1 MKRIRGVI
9 AQVAGPTVIA
19 DGMGGIRM
27 NATARV
33 GRERLLGEVIK
44 IDGELAT
51 IQVYEDTAGI
61 SLGDEVLS
69 TGKPLTV
76 ELGPGLLAGVFDGI
90 QRPLEAL
97 TEKNATFIEK
107 GVHPRPL
114 SRSKLWKFEPR
125 VEKGERVSGGDII
138 GVVQETA
145 KIEHRIMVPVG
156 IEGVVEE
163 VRSGEFRVDE
173 HVVTLDTGKHVHLM
187 QEWSVREP
195 RHHRGKRRLGK
206 PFLTGQRVFDTLFP
220 LAEGGV
226 AIVPGGF
233 GTGKT
238 VVQHTLARYARSDI
252 IVYVGCG
259 ERGNEMA
266 EVLQEFPKLTDPES
280 GLPLSFRTV
289 LIVNTSNM
297 PVAAREASIYTG
309 ITIAEYYRDMG
320 YTVSLMADSTSR
332 WAEAMREISS
342 RLEELPGEE
351 GFPPYLS
358 TRLGSFYERA
368 GSVEVLGRPER
379 EGSISVISAVSP
391 PGGDFS
397 EPVTQ
402 ASLRV
407 AGVLWALDR
416 DLAYSRHFPAVSW
429 SKSFSLYMEGVK
441 EWMSENL
448 TSGWME
454 LRERIMVILQKE
466 GEVKDIARL
475 VGVESLQDSDRI
487 LLEVGEVIREV
498 FLRQSIFNDNDV
510 FASLE
515 KQFLMMRCIIEYYDS
530 AVGALGKG
538 VFLERVLGDPVR
550 VRLLNMQNIP
560 RNEFNT
566 WAEELIIDIDKA
578 FASEDEDKD
587 KA

>member
-1 MKRIRGVI
+1 M
-9 AQVAGPTVIA
+9 
-19 DGMGGIRM
+19 
-27 NATARV
+27 
-33 GRERLLGEVIK
+33 
-44 IDGELAT
+44 
-51 IQVYEDTAGI
+51 
-61 SLGDEVLS
+61 
-69 TGKPLTV
+69 
-76 ELGPGLLAGVFDGI
+76 
-90 QRPLEAL
+90 
-97 TEKNATFIEK
+97 
-107 GVHPRPL
+107 
-114 SRSKLWKFEPR
+114 WKFEPR
-125 VEKGERVSGGDII
+125 VEKGERVSGGDIV

-145 KIEHRIMVPVG
+145 KVEHRIMVPAG
-156 IEGVVEE
+156 IEGIVEE

-173 HVVTLDTGKHVHLM
+173 HVVTLDNGKTIHLM

-195 RHHRGKRRLGK
+195 RTHNGKHKLGK

-238 VVQHTLARYARSDI
+238 VVQHTMARYARSDI

-368 GSVEVLGRPER
+368 GRVEVTGRPER
-379 EGSISVISAVSP
+379 EGSITVISAVSP
-391 PGGDFS
+391 PGGIFQSLSRRPLSELQVSYGPSTGTSPTAVTSPLLAGAEATVSIWMALVTGCRRMFHRSGCRCGSGLWLFS
-397 EPVTQ
+397 RRRGRLRISRGSSAWSPFRIETEY
-402 ASLRV
+402 SLR
-407 AGVLWALDR
+407 W
-416 DLAYSRHFPAVSW
+416 
-429 SKSFSLYMEGVK
+429 VK
-441 EWMSENL
+441 
-448 TSGWME
+448 
-454 LRERIMVILQKE
+454 
-466 GEVKDIARL
+466 
-475 VGVESLQDSDRI
+475 
-487 LLEVGEVIREV
+487 
-498 FLRQSIFNDNDV
+498 
-510 FASLE
+510 
-515 KQFLMMRCIIEYYDS
+515 
-530 AVGALGKG
+530 
-538 VFLERVLGDPVR
+538 
-550 VRLLNMQNIP
+550 
-560 RNEFNT
+560 
-566 WAEELIIDIDKA
+566 
-578 FASEDEDKD
+578 
-587 KA
+587 

>member
-9 AQVAGPTVIA
+9 CQVAGPTVIA
-19 DGMGGIRM
+19 GGMRGIRM

-33 GRERLLGEVIK
+33 GKERLLGEVIK

-61 SLGDEVLS
+61 SLGEEVLS

-76 ELGPGLLAGVFDGI
+76 ELGPGLLGGVFDGT

-97 TEKNATFIEK
+97 MEKNETYIEK
-107 GVHPRPL
+107 GVHPKPL
-114 SRSKLWKFEPR
+114 SRSRLWKFEPR
-125 VEKGERVSGGDII
+125 VEKGERVGSGDIV

-145 KIEHRIMVPVG
+145 RVEHRIMVPAG
-156 IEGVVEE
+156 IEGIVEE

-173 HVVTLDTGKHVHLM
+173 HVVTLDNGKIIHLM

-195 RHHRGKRRLGK
+195 RPHNGKQKLGK

-368 GSVEVLGRPER
+368 GRVEVTGRPER
-379 EGSISVISAVSP
+379 EGSITVISAVSP

-407 AGVLWALDR
+407 AGVLWGLDR

-429 SKSFSLYMEGVK
+429 SRSFSLYMDGVGRWLSENVSS
-441 EWMSENL
+441 EWMP
-448 TSGWME
+448 M
-454 LRERIMVILQKE
+454 RERIMVILQKE

-475 VGVESLQDSDRI
+475 VGVESLQDRDRI
-487 LLEVGEVIREV
+487 LLEVGEIIREV
-498 FLRQSIFNDNDV
+498 FLRQSIFNEHDV
-510 FASLE
+510 SATLE
-515 KQFLMMRCIIEYYDS
+515 KQFLMMRCIISYYDS
-530 AVGALGKG
+530 AMGALGSG
-538 VFLERVLGDPVR
+538 VFLERVLEDPVR

-560 RNEFNT
+560 RDEFSG
-566 WAEELIIDIDKA
+566 WAGELIAAIETA
-578 FASEDEDKD
+578 FSSEEV
-587 KA
+587 A

>member
-9 AQVAGPTVIA
+9 CQVAGPTVVA
-19 DGMGGIRM
+19 GGMRGIRM
-27 NATARV
+27 NATASV
-33 GRERLLGEVIK
+33 GREHLLGEVIK

-61 SLGDEVLS
+61 SLGEEVLS

-97 TEKNATFIEK
+97 TEKNPIFIEK
-107 GVHPRPL
+107 GVHPKPL
-114 SRSKLWKFEPR
+114 SRSRLWKFEPR
-125 VEKGERVSGGDII
+125 VEKGERVSGGDIV

-145 KIEHRIMVPVG
+145 KVEHRIMVPLG
-156 IEGVVEE
+156 IEGIVEE

-173 HVVTLDTGKHVHLM
+173 HVVTLDNGKTIHLM

-195 RHHRGKRRLGK
+195 RTHNGKHKLGK

-238 VVQHTLARYARSDI
+238 VVQHTMARYARSDI

-368 GSVEVLGRPER
+368 GRVEVTGRPER
-379 EGSISVISAVSP
+379 EGSITVISAVSP

-429 SKSFSLYMEGVK
+429 SRSYSLYMDGVGHWLSENVSQ
-441 EWMSENL
+441 EWMP
-448 TSGWME
+448 M
-454 LRERIMVILQKE
+454 RERIMVILQKE

-475 VGVESLQDSDRI
+475 VGVESLQDRDRI

-498 FLRQSIFNDNDV
+498 FLRQSIFNEHDV
-510 FASLE
+510 SATLE
-515 KQFLMMRCIIEYYDS
+515 KQFLMMKCIIAYYNS
-530 AVGALGKG
+530 AMEALGRG
-538 VFLERVLGDPVR
+538 VFLERVLEDPVR

-560 RNEFNT
+560 RDEFSG
-566 WAEELIIDIDKA
+566 WAGELIAAIETA
-578 FASEDEDKD
+578 FSSEEV
-587 KA
+587 A

>member
-9 AQVAGPTVIA
+9 CQVAGPTVIA
-19 DGMGGIRM
+19 GGMRGIRM

-33 GRERLLGEVIK
+33 GSERLLGEVIK

-61 SLGDEVLS
+61 SLGEEVLS

-97 TEKNATFIEK
+97 MEKNETYIEK
-107 GVHPRPL
+107 GVHPKSL
-114 SRSKLWKFEPR
+114 SRSRLWKFEPR
-125 VEKGERVSGGDII
+125 VEKGERVSGGDIV

-145 KIEHRIMVPVG
+145 RVEHRIMVPAG

-163 VRSGEFRVDE
+163 VKSGEFRVDE
-173 HVVTLDTGKHVHLM
+173 HVVTLDNGKNIHLM

-195 RHHRGKRRLGK
+195 RPHNGKHKLGK

-266 EVLQEFPKLTDPES
+266 EVLQEFPKLADPES

-358 TRLGSFYERA
+358 TRLGSYYERA
-368 GSVEVLGRPER
+368 GRVEVTGRPER

-429 SKSFSLYMEGVK
+429 SKSFSLYMDGVGRWLSENVSP
-441 EWMSENL
+441 EWMP
-448 TSGWME
+448 M
-454 LRERIMVILQKE
+454 RERIMVILQKE

-475 VGVESLQDSDRI
+475 VGVESLQDRDRI

-498 FLRQSIFNDNDV
+498 FLRQSIFNEHDV
-510 FASLE
+510 SATLE
-515 KQFLMMRCIIEYYDS
+515 KQFLMMRCIVSYYDG
-530 AVGALGKG
+530 AMEALGNG
-538 VFLERVLGDPVR
+538 VFLERILEDPVR
-550 VRLLNMQNIP
+550 GRLLNMQNIP
-560 RNEFNT
+560 RDEFSG
-566 WAEELIIDIDKA
+566 WAGELITAIETA
-578 FASEDEDKD
+578 FSSEEV
-587 KA
+587 A

>member
-9 AQVAGPTVIA
+9 SQVAGPTVVA
-19 DGMGGIRM
+19 GGMSGIRM

-33 GRERLLGEVIK
+33 GRDGLLGEVIK
-44 IDGELAT
+44 IEGDLAT

-76 ELGPGLLAGVFDGI
+76 ELGPGLLRGVFDGI

-97 TEKNATFIEK
+97 REKNATFIER
-107 GVHPRPL
+107 GVHSTPL
-114 SRSKLWKFEPR
+114 NRSTLWRFEAR
-125 VEKGERVSGGDII
+125 VEKGERVGPGDIV
-138 GVVQETA
+138 GVVQETER
-145 KIEHRIMVPVG
+145 IEHRIMVPAGV
-156 IEGVVEE
+156 EGVVGE
-163 VRSGEFRVDE
+163 VREGSFRVDE
-173 HVVTLDTGKHVHLM
+173 HVVTLDNGTTVHMM

-195 RHHRGKRRLGK
+195 RGHDGKRKREK

-238 VVQHTLARYARSDI
+238 IVQHTLARYAHSDI

-266 EVLQEFPKLTDPES
+266 EVLQEFPRLTDPSS
-280 GLPLSFRTV
+280 GLPLMERTV

-320 YTVSLMADSTSR
+320 YTVALMADSTSR

-368 GSVEVLGRPER
+368 GGVTVTGKPER
-379 EGSISVISAVSP
+379 HGSISVISAVSP

-429 SKSFSLYMEGVK
+429 SKSYSLYTEGVGAWLTEHVSP
-441 EWMSENL
+441 EW
-448 TSGWME
+448 TGI
-454 LRERIMVILQKE
+454 RERIMVILQKE

-475 VGVESLQDSDRI
+475 VGVESLQDRDRV

-498 FLRQSIFNDNDV
+498 FLRQSIFNEYDV
-510 FASLE
+510 CATLE
-515 KQFLMMRCIIEYYDS
+515 KQFLMMKCIVGFYDS
-530 AVGALGKG
+530 ATEALGRG
-538 VFLERVLGDPVR
+538 VFLEKVLEDPVR
-550 VRLLNMQNIP
+550 TRLLNMQNIP
-560 RNEFNT
+560 GDEFAS
-566 WAEELIIDIDKA
+566 WAESLLAAIASA
-578 FASEDEDKD
+578 FAPEDEETG
-587 KA
+587 